1 MKMIRGVGAFLALT
15 SGLAVFA
22 QGQQGLLLGQPAS
35 VGLAERTI
43 VVGQGTRWVNVTQGE
58 TIRFTAAGAEFAWR
72 FDGRRQRAFD
82 LREIAPAGAVPNEV
96 TVYVT
101 QAPGHRP

>member
-1 MKMIRGVGAFLALT
+1 MKLVRVAAGFFTLAA
-15 SGLAVFA
+15 GIAVFA
-22 QGQQGLLLGQPAS
+22 QGQGDPLRGQPAP

-58 TIRFTAAGAEFAWR
+58 TVRFSAGGADFAWR
-72 FDGRRQRAFD
+72 FDGRGYRPFE
-82 LREIAPAGAVPNEV
+82 LREIAPAGAVPGTV

-101 QAPGHRP
+101 QAAGHRP